1 MILASTI
8 FFFKYFYVKA
18 KKNLNIE
25 KDATDNVDFY
35 ESYWTN
41 KNSYFID
48 IKSYTNF
55 ISDFNKVIS
64 NNGKVWKILEKKT
77 NIIIPG
83 DKLNEIE
90 RKNIPL
96 VVVFF
101 LLKEEGCKNCIDSI
115 VNSLEQKEKKYKFID
130 NEALKWCVILLDYL
144 TGNDYS
150 KRRVV
155 NYDDLV
161 YLINEAKVNNPLI
174 AKECY
179 DFQKLVKI
187 SSFYLN
193 NPTVQSN

>member
-1 MILASTI
+1 
-8 FFFKYFYVKA
+8 
-18 KKNLNIE
+18 
-25 KDATDNVDFY
+25 
-35 ESYWTN
+35 
-41 KNSYFID
+41 
-48 IKSYTNF
+48 
-55 ISDFNKVIS
+55 
-64 NNGKVWKILEKKT
+64 
-77 NIIIPG
+77 
-83 DKLNEIE
+83 
-90 RKNIPL
+90 
-96 VVVFF
+96 
-101 LLKEEGCKNCIDSI
+101 
-115 VNSLEQKEKKYKFID
+115 LEQKEKKYKFID